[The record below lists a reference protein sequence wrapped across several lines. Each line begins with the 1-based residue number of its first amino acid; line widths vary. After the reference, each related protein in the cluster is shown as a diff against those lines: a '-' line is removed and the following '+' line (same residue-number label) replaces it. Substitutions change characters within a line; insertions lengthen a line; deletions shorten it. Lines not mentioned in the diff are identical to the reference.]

1 LLIGPSGSGKTSFG
15 INFLAQSTEAEPG
28 LHFGFYET
36 PDRLLLKAKALGL
49 DLKAKTEAG
58 QVEILWQPLTENLL
72 DKLAYRLLDAVTAR
86 GVKRLFLDS
95 LGGFERAAIQRARLV
110 EFFAA
115 LTNELRAL
123 GVTTIGTWEL
133 RDLFASEVAAPGPEI
148 SSLLD
153 NLIMMRQVEI
163 RSEYK
168 RVLSVLKI
176 RDQSYEAAPQEVII
190 DGHGL
195 AIKGPFEL
203 ATGISTGLA
212 RPLEV

>member
-1 LLIGPSGSGKTSFG
+1 
-15 INFLAQSTEAEPG
+15 
-28 LHFGFYET
+28 
-36 PDRLLLKAKALGL
+36 
-49 DLKAKTEAG
+49 
-58 QVEILWQPLTENLL
+58 
-72 DKLAYRLLDAVTAR
+72 
-86 GVKRLFLDS
+86 
-95 LGGFERAAIQRARLV
+95 
-110 EFFAA
+110 
-115 LTNELRAL
+115 
-123 GVTTIGTWEL
+123 
-133 RDLFASEVAAPGPEI
+133 
-148 SSLLD
+148 
-153 NLIMMRQVEI
+153 MMRQVEI